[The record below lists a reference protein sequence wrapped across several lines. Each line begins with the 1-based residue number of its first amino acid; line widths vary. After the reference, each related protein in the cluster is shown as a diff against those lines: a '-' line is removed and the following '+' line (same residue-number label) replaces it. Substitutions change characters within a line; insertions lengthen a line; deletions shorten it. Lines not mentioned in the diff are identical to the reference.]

1 MRSMKL
7 YLKHLFRGVFIFRST
22 NFAEYK
28 VHKGAVDKIMG
39 GENMT
44 RNYNEAKTTI
54 KYLENRYGKFY
65 NLTNDEQKELQ
76 KSIILDHNKDDLNR
90 MLRRIKGGIEVA
102 KDTQAIN
109 VQPFSFFMVMI
120 AALSSASIGI
130 MTAAMAFLNSVFS
143 KYLDTKDLTKMD
155 ASELLNV
162 IDFATV
168 IRTTILAVGV
178 PFILIFVIW
187 GLQHRVLTRNVDK
200 RYIIKIF
207 LEECLEDFNKV
218 TQQVEPEKQK

>member
-1 MRSMKL
+1 
-7 YLKHLFRGVFIFRST
+7 
-22 NFAEYK
+22 
-28 VHKGAVDKIMG
+28 MG

-65 NLTNDEQKELQ
+65 NLTNDGQKELQ
-76 KSIILDHNKDDLNR
+76 KAIILDHNKDDLNR

-187 GLQHRVLTRNVDK
+187 GIQHRVLTKNVDK

-218 TQQVEPEKQK
+218 TQQVEPAKQK

>member
-1 MRSMKL
+1 
-7 YLKHLFRGVFIFRST
+7 
-22 NFAEYK
+22 
-28 VHKGAVDKIMG
+28 MG

-65 NLTNDEQKELQ
+65 NLTNDGQKELQ

-155 ASELLNV
+155 ASELLNI

-187 GLQHRVLTRNVDK
+187 GIQHRVLTKNVDK

-207 LEECLEDFNKV
+207 LEECLEDYNKV
-218 TQQVEPEKQK
+218 TQQVEPVKQK

>member
-1 MRSMKL
+1 
-7 YLKHLFRGVFIFRST
+7 
-22 NFAEYK
+22 
-28 VHKGAVDKIMG
+28 MG

-143 KYLDTKDLTKMD
+143 KYLDTKDLSKMD

-168 IRTTILAVGV
+168 IRTTVLAVGV

-207 LEECLEDFNKV
+207 LEECLEDYNKV
-218 TQQVEPEKQK
+218 TQQVEPVKQK

>member
-1 MRSMKL
+1 M
-7 YLKHLFRGVFIFRST
+7 FFCST

-28 VHKGAVDKIMG
+28 VHKGVVDKLMG

-65 NLTNDEQKELQ
+65 NLTNDGQKELQ
-76 KSIILDHNKDDLNR
+76 KAIILDHNKDDLNR

-187 GLQHRVLTRNVDK
+187 GIQHRVLTKNVDK

-218 TQQVEPEKQK
+218 TQQVEPAKQK

>member
-1 MRSMKL
+1 
-7 YLKHLFRGVFIFRST
+7 
-22 NFAEYK
+22 
-28 VHKGAVDKIMG
+28 
-39 GENMT
+39 MT

-218 TQQVEPEKQK
+218 TQQVEPEKQN